1 MFEAIHNQ
9 RVHVMNSVKINYLF
23 AYYWKFL
30 ANIKA
35 YSLKTLYIA
44 ILSQLPASLWLSGDR
59 RPSSLLF
66 SFIIS
71 KISVANSTR
80 DGTIRNIASV

>member
-35 YSLKTLYIA
+35 YSLKHYI
-44 ILSQLPASLWLSGDR
+44 
-59 RPSSLLF
+59 
-66 SFIIS
+66 
-71 KISVANSTR
+71 
-80 DGTIRNIASV
+80 